1 MLGLTVRWSLEN
13 ATDGVEEE
21 LAAYVADTSH
31 AKFTGMPGLAQTS
44 LALAFLTV
52 RTFFLCQ

>member
-13 ATDGVEEE
+13 APDGVEEK

-31 AKFTGMPGLAQTS
+31 AKFTGMPGPGVQDLAG
-44 LALAFLTV
+44 APG
-52 RTFFLCQ
+52 